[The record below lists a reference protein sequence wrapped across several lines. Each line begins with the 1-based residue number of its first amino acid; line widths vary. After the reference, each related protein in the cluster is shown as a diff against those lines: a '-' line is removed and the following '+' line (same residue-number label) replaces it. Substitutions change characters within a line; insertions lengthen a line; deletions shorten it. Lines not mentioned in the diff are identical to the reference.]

1 MRRLLQVLFF
11 QLLCVSQALAQG
23 EQRIADLGE
32 CNLENGEVILDCRI
46 GYRTWGV
53 LQEDRSN
60 AILFPTWFTGTSE
73 GIAQWVRSD
82 RFVDP
87 GEFFVVAVDAL
98 GNGVS
103 SSPSNSERQPG
114 HEFPEFTIRDMV
126 NAQYRLLTE
135 ELGIEHLWA
144 VMGISMGGLQTFEW
158 MLSFPNFL
166 EKAVPIVGSPQLGSY
181 DLLLWGT
188 QREIFEQCMVAGCE
202 DPLALM
208 RFVLEL
214 AVYTP
219 QYRNQTT
226 PPEGVARL
234 FDRYRLGDTA
244 SISLLDYVS
253 QIRAIEAHD
262 VAKGRGGTLDA
273 AAEAVRA
280 DLLSVVSLQDHA
292 VTPQKALEFTE
303 MVGGTVFDVDSP
315 CGHIG
320 YSCEST
326 IVGMAIRG
334 FLSEGR

>member
-1 MRRLLQVLFF
+1 MKRILKVFCF

-23 EQRIADLGE
+23 EQRIANLGE
-32 CNLENGEVILDCRI
+32 CKLENGEVILGCRI

-53 LQEDRSN
+53 LKEDRSN
-60 AILFPTWFTGTSE
+60 AVLFPTWFTGTSQ
-73 GIAQWVRSD
+73 GIAQWIRSD

-87 GEFFVVAVDAL
+87 GEFFVVAVDAF

-103 SSPSNSERQPG
+103 SSPSNSESQPG
-114 HEFPEFTIRDMV
+114 QEFPEFTIRDMV

-135 ELGIEHLWA
+135 EVGIEHLWA

-158 MLSFPNFL
+158 LVSYPDFL

-188 QREIFEQCMVAGCE
+188 QLEIFEQCKAAGCE

-219 QYRNQTT
+219 QYRNQAT

-244 SISLLDYVS
+244 SISVMDYVS
-253 QIRAIEAHD
+253 QIRAIKAHD
-262 VAKGRGGTLDA
+262 VALVGGGNLQA

-303 MVGGTVFDVDSP
+303 MVEGTVFDVDSP

-320 YSCEST
+320 YSCESE